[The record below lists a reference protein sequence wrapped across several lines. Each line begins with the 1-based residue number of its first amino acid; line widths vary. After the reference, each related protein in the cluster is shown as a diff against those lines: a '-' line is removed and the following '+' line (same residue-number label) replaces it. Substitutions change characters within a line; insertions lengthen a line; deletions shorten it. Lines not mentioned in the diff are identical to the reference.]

1 MKRKL
6 DQHFKS
12 QLQDWEVSPDPAI
25 WQQLEAKLAKKKKR
39 RVIPLW
45 WIPTGIA
52 AGLLILWTFLPT
64 NDAIPTTPNSSGETP
79 SEIII
84 VESET
89 DNKEAESNTIEKS
102 EDEIVLKNSSIKQK
116 KHKSSHTNKALVSSE
131 KEQKNKLSNQKS
143 DKNSTKKDDLISPVN
158 PTDILN
164 STQEKALVQNNTK
177 ENTTKNIIEK
187 NNPSLSQNKSLN
199 TPDKEINT
207 ENSVAQTTPNPELE
221 RLEELLK
228 EKEKITETNSM
239 KSRWQLSSNV
249 APVFMNSL
257 SQGSPIDQ
265 EFAQNSKSFETSM
278 SYGFGVQYAVTNR
291 WSVRTGVQNVQMSYN
306 TNDVMFFASM
316 RGVYYKNINYTIN
329 IDQPS
334 MVVMSKGSVVASSI
348 ENMSSMQAG
357 VINQQFGFI
366 EIPMEISYKL
376 VDKKFQVSLI
386 GGVSS
391 LFLNQNRI
399 LLKSMEGGVTELG
412 TANNIQDMHWSTNI
426 GIGMQY
432 LFSPQWSF
440 QMEPMFKYQWNTFQE
455 NTNFRPYILGLQ
467 TGLSYRF

>member
-25 WQQLEAKLAKKKKR
+25 WQQLETKLAKKKKR

-52 AGLLILWTFLPT
+52 AGLLILWNILPT

-79 SEIII
+79 SEIIV
-84 VESET
+84 VESESV
-89 DNKEAESNTIEKS
+89 NKEVETNEIDKVV
-102 EDEIVLKNSSIKQK
+102 DEMILKNPSIQQK
-116 KHKSSHTNKALVSSE
+116 TPKSSTKNEALVSSE
-131 KEQKNKLSNQKS
+131 KEQNNKYSNKKS
-143 DKNSTKKDDLISPVN
+143 DKNATKKDNLIDPIN

-164 STQEKALVQNNTK
+164 STQEKTLVQNN
-177 ENTTKNIIEK
+177 NTESTTQKMVDK
-187 NNPSLSQNKSLN
+187 NNPSLSQNKTTN
-199 TPDKEINT
+199 TPNKGINT

-228 EKEKITETNSM
+228 EKEEITETNSM

-291 WSVRTGVQNVQMSYN
+291 WSVRTGIQNVQMSYN

-316 RGVYYKNINYTIN
+316 RGVYYKNINYTMN

-334 MVVMSKGSVVASSI
+334 MVVMSKGSVVATSI

-376 VDKKFQVSLI
+376 LDKKFQVSLI

>member
-39 RVIPLW
+39 RVLPLW

-52 AGLLILWTFLPT
+52 ASLLILWTFLPT
-64 NDAIPTTPNSSGETP
+64 NDAIPETPDQRVEAP
-79 SEIII
+79 SEIRM

-89 DNKEAESNTIEKS
+89 VNKEAEINRVEKVE
-102 EDEIVLKNSSIKQK
+102 EDMVLKNLSIQQK
-116 KHKSSHTNKALVSSE
+116 TSKSSTTNEALVSSE
-131 KEQKNKLSNQKS
+131 KEPKNKFSIQKS
-143 DKNSTKKDDLISPVN
+143 DPNSTKKEDWIN
-158 PTDILN
+158 PTGILN
-164 STQEKALVQNNTK
+164 STPEKTLVQNNST
-177 ENTTKNIIEK
+177 ESTTQKNIDK
-187 NNPSLSQNKSLN
+187 NNPSLSQNITTN
-199 TPDKEINT
+199 TPNKGINT
-207 ENSVAQTTPNPELE
+207 ENSVVQTTPNPELE

-249 APVFMNSL
+249 APVFMNSF

-265 EFAQNSKSFETSM
+265 EFNQNNKSFETSM
-278 SYGFGVQYAVTNR
+278 SFGIGVQYAISNR
-291 WSVRTGVQNVQMSYN
+291 WSVRTGIQNLELSYN
-306 TNDVMFFASM
+306 TNDVMFYASIG
-316 RGVYYKNINYTIN
+316 GVSYKSINYN
-329 IDQPS
+329 HNVDMS
-334 MVVMSKGSVVASSI
+334 RMVVMSRGTVFLASI
-348 ENMSSMQAG
+348 DNISSMQSG

-366 EIPMEISYKL
+366 EIPMEVSYKL
-376 VDKKFQVSLI
+376 IDKKFQISLI

-399 LLKSMEGGVTELG
+399 LLKSIEGNVTELG
-412 TANNIQDMHWSTNI
+412 TANNIQNMHWSTNI

-432 LFSPQWSF
+432 LFSPQWSI

>member
-116 KHKSSHTNKALVSSE
+116 KHKSSHTNKALVSSK

-207 ENSVAQTTPNPELE
+207 ENSVAQTTPIPELE